1 LKKGFKTPKASGQ
14 IVFQKL
20 SAHRGGAVRRL
31 LSYLWKERRLMM
43 RLDKFLSV
51 TGTATR
57 KESAALLKK
66 GRVFVD
72 GQPVY
77 KGETKIDE
85 ELSTVTLDGTPILF
99 QKNRYILVH
108 KPAGYVSSTDDP
120 SGPTVLELLPEKERR
135 GLFPCGRLDKNTTG
149 LIILTDDGPLSHR
162 LLAPKSHVTK
172 EYLFTCARPVTPQDL
187 LDLEGGVDIGGYVTK
202 PCKITLFDEFSGR
215 IAITEGKYHQI
226 KLMFAARCNKIV
238 RLHRERFGGILL
250 DGTLKEGDFR
260 PLTAEEVALL
270 KNQTTTTKE
279 ETK

>member
-1 LKKGFKTPKASGQ
+1 M
-14 IVFQKL
+14 
-20 SAHRGGAVRRL
+20 RRL
-31 LSYLWKERRLMM
+31 LSFVYGRNARFMM

-57 KESAALLKK
+57 KESVALLKK
-66 GRVFVD
+66 GRVQVD
-72 GQPVY
+72 GQPIY

-85 ELSTVTLDGTPILF
+85 EVSTVTLDGVPILF
-99 QKNRYILVH
+99 QKNRYILLH
-108 KPAGYVSSTDDP
+108 KPQGYVSSTDDP

-172 EYLFTCARPVTPQDL
+172 EYLFTCRRPVTPEDV
-187 LDLEGGVDIGGYVTK
+187 LDLESGVDIGGYLTK

-226 KLMFAARCNKIV
+226 KLMFAAKCNKIV
-238 RLHRERFGGILL
+238 RLHRESFGGIVLNAS
-250 DGTLKEGDFR
+250 LKEGDFR
-260 PLTAEEVALL
+260 PLTAEEVAHL
-270 KNQTTTTKE
+270 KNQTTITKE
-279 ETK
+279 ETR